1 MWGVGGGHPAVS
13 KRLIDIGA
21 ISYIEPRRRVRR
33 SRSRRV
39 GREEI
44 KVSEGLKLRLRYRF
58 DFTANSAIPARIKN
72 LNSRIKLM
80 SNGYYGP
87 YQSRLLN
94 FISKQSRQV
103 ADNCDRTWRQIKETT
118 LTATQI
124 LLYPAYLLVQSSR
137 MLGRQLR
144 ASSQKIDLPEL
155 QEFGGDENADL
166 PQNWYQGE
174 VSEESSIA
182 EILHLAEN
190 LLTSSQTA
198 KTLASFP
205 LLINQGNAASDLHP
219 AINFSGQTAKHQT
232 TSVLEHPLAKTEL
245 KPQPKV
251 EGIASFIPAR
261 TLVLVGRENQ
271 ILDILTPEQQEML
284 EGCITWEVANSGPE
298 RREITQKELKFNLG
312 LESAAKKAQLP
323 PMRRFWELMAWLQT
337 SPVALKRNQFG
348 ESILAV
354 KKSIDRNAI
363 LVQKARAQIEAK
375 TAQQS
380 IAASNSIDHNTPKLE
395 TNFNSK
401 FDRPPTPL
409 SFVTLLDRAA
419 VNIEELTLPPAA
431 KTTAAPTEAPGVKID
446 TSGTDANVD
455 FSARDILEKYARNI
469 EQMIWSSVDH
479 LLGKET
485 AASDNTEKSVAIQ
498 YYLKQRQ
505 QENTQNSPEV
515 DRPWLNWQDL
525 FGEAAP
531 PHLIDG
537 SSETDVAQT
546 SPKVKEKIA
555 EVGELPEG
563 RSIAVSISPYPEAL
577 HRLLGQL
584 KQSLLTKSPNT
595 QPQTASDLS
604 DLAVTQK
611 NSSALAA
618 ESTPGRAPETQVP
631 KNTNPN
637 TAQNNKSP
645 AAITPQTSRYTAP
658 TRAAAEPKNPS
669 AGVPPEGEYLETK
682 AESMGY
688 IKHPLEQVLEWLDR
702 VMLRLE
708 NIAEQL
714 WNWAKINLPKILKSK
729 DKID

>member
-1 MWGVGGGHPAVS
+1 
-13 KRLIDIGA
+13 
-21 ISYIEPRRRVRR
+21 
-33 SRSRRV
+33 
-39 GREEI
+39 
-44 KVSEGLKLRLRYRF
+44 
-58 DFTANSAIPARIKN
+58 
-72 LNSRIKLM
+72 M

-103 ADNCDRTWRQIKETT
+103 ADNCDRTWRQIKGAT

-144 ASSQKIDLPEL
+144 ESSQKVDLPEL
-155 QEFGGDENADL
+155 QEFGGDENPDL
-166 PQNWYQGE
+166 PQNWYQGAT
-174 VSEESSIA
+174 SEESSIA

-190 LLTSSQTA
+190 LLNSSQTA

-205 LLINQGNAASDLHP
+205 LLINQGTTANNLHP
-219 AINFSGQTAKHQT
+219 TINFSGQTAKHQT
-232 TSVLEHPLAKTEL
+232 ISVLENPLTKTQL
-245 KPQPKV
+245 TPKPKV

-261 TLVLVGRENQ
+261 TLVLVGYENK
-271 ILDILTPEQQEML
+271 ILDILTPEQQELL
-284 EGCITWEVANSGPE
+284 EGRITWEVANCEPG
-298 RREITQKELKFNLG
+298 RREIAQKELKFNLG
-312 LESAAKKAQLP
+312 LESAAKKSQLP
-323 PMRRFWELMAWLQT
+323 PVRRFWELMAWLQT

-348 ESILAV
+348 ESIFAV
-354 KKSIDRNAI
+354 KKAIDRNAI

-375 TAQQS
+375 TAQPS
-380 IAASNSIDHNTPKLE
+380 IAPSNSIDHNTPKLE

-419 VNIEELTLPPAA
+419 VNLEELTLSPAA
-431 KTTAAPTEAPGVKID
+431 KTIAAPIENSGVKID
-446 TSGTDANVD
+446 TSGTETNLD

-469 EQMIWSSVDH
+469 EQVIWSSVDH

-505 QENTQNSPEV
+505 EQENTQKSPEV

-525 FGEAAP
+525 FGESEP
-531 PHLIDG
+531 QHLIEG
-537 SSETDVAQT
+537 RSEPQAAQAR
-546 SPKVKEKIA
+546 PKVKQEMA
-555 EVGELPEG
+555 ELGELAEG
-563 RSIAVSISPYPEAL
+563 RSTAVSISPYPEAL
-577 HRLLGQL
+577 HSLLGQL
-584 KQSLLTKSPNT
+584 KQSLLTNSSKS

-637 TAQNNKSP
+637 TAQNNQPP
-645 AAITPQTSRYTAP
+645 AAITAQTSRYTAATP
-658 TRAAAEPKNPS
+658 APAEPKNPS
-669 AGVPPEGEYLETK
+669 AGVPSDGDYLETK

-729 DKID
+729 EKID

>member
-1 MWGVGGGHPAVS
+1 
-13 KRLIDIGA
+13 
-21 ISYIEPRRRVRR
+21 
-33 SRSRRV
+33 
-39 GREEI
+39 
-44 KVSEGLKLRLRYRF
+44 
-58 DFTANSAIPARIKN
+58 
-72 LNSRIKLM
+72 M

-103 ADNCDRTWRQIKETT
+103 ADNCDRTWRQIKEAT

-137 MLGRQLR
+137 LLGRQLR
-144 ASSQKIDLPEL
+144 ESSQKVDLPEL
-155 QEFGGDENADL
+155 QEFGGDENPDL

-174 VSEESSIA
+174 TSDESSIA

-190 LLTSSQTA
+190 LLNSSQTA
-198 KTLASFP
+198 KTVASFP
-205 LLINQGNAASDLHP
+205 LLINQGNTASDLHP
-219 AINFSGQTAKHQT
+219 AINFSGQITKHQT
-232 TSVLEHPLAKTEL
+232 TSVLEHPLAKSEL

-261 TLVLVGRENQ
+261 TLVLVGKENQ

-284 EGCITWEVANSGPE
+284 ECCITWEVANCGPE
-298 RREITQKELKFNLG
+298 QREITQKELKFNLG

-419 VNIEELTLPPAA
+419 VNIEELTLPPAL
-431 KTTAAPTEAPGVKID
+431 KTTAPPTETPGVKIN
-446 TSGTDANVD
+446 TAGTDANVD
-455 FSARDILEKYARNI
+455 LSARDILEKYARNI

-505 QENTQNSPEV
+505 EQENTQKSPEV

-537 SSETDVAQT
+537 SSETDIAQS
-546 SPKVKEKIA
+546 SPKVKHRIA
-555 EVGELPEG
+555 ELGELPEG
-563 RSIAVSISPYPEAL
+563 RSTAVSISPYPEAL

-584 KQSLLTKSPNT
+584 KQSLLTTKSSKSLP
-595 QPQTASDLS
+595 QPASDLS

-618 ESTPGRAPETQVP
+618 ESAPGRAPETQVP

-637 TAQNNKSP
+637 TAQNGQSP
-645 AAITPQTSRYTAP
+645 AAITAQTSRYTAT

>member
-1 MWGVGGGHPAVS
+1 
-13 KRLIDIGA
+13 
-21 ISYIEPRRRVRR
+21 
-33 SRSRRV
+33 
-39 GREEI
+39 
-44 KVSEGLKLRLRYRF
+44 
-58 DFTANSAIPARIKN
+58 
-72 LNSRIKLM
+72 M

-103 ADNCDRTWRQIKETT
+103 ADNCDRTWRQIKEAT

-124 LLYPAYLLVQSSR
+124 MLYPAYLLVQSSR
-137 MLGRQLR
+137 LLGRQLR
-144 ASSQKIDLPEL
+144 ESSQKVDLPEL
-155 QEFGGDENADL
+155 QEFGGAENADEQ
-166 PQNWYQGE
+166 QNWYQGGT
-174 VSEESSIA
+174 SDESSIA

-190 LLTSSQTA
+190 LLNSSQTA
-198 KTLASFP
+198 KTVASFP
-205 LLINQGNAASDLHP
+205 LLINQGNSASDLHP
-219 AINFSGQTAKHQT
+219 AINFSGQITKHQT

-261 TLVLVGRENQ
+261 TLVLVGKENQ
-271 ILDILTPEQQEML
+271 ILDILTPQQQELL
-284 EGCITWEVANSGPE
+284 EGRITWEVANCGPE

-312 LESAAKKAQLP
+312 LESAAKKAKSP

-380 IAASNSIDHNTPKLE
+380 IAASNSIDHHTPKLE

-401 FDRPPTPL
+401 FDRPPSPL

-419 VNIEELTLPPAA
+419 VNIEELTLPPSA
-431 KTTAAPTEAPGVKID
+431 KTTPAPTENIGVKID
-446 TSGTDANVD
+446 TSSTETNLD

-505 QENTQNSPEV
+505 EQENTERSPEV

-531 PHLIDG
+531 PHLIDD
-537 SSETDVAQT
+537 SSEPQAAAQ
-546 SPKVKEKIA
+546 SSAKVKDKIA
-555 EVGELPEG
+555 ELGEVAEG
-563 RSIAVSISPYPEAL
+563 RSTAVSISPYPEAL
-577 HRLLGQL
+577 HSLLGQL
-584 KQSLLTKSPNT
+584 KQSLLTKSSKS
-595 QPQTASDLS
+595 QPQASDLS

-611 NSSALAA
+611 NSPALAA

-637 TAQNNKSP
+637 TAQNNQSP
-645 AAITPQTSRYTAP
+645 AAITAQTSRYTAA
-658 TRAAAEPKNPS
+658 TRAAAEPKNHS
-669 AGVPPEGEYLETK
+669 AGVQPEGEYLETK

>member
-1 MWGVGGGHPAVS
+1 
-13 KRLIDIGA
+13 
-21 ISYIEPRRRVRR
+21 
-33 SRSRRV
+33 
-39 GREEI
+39 
-44 KVSEGLKLRLRYRF
+44 
-58 DFTANSAIPARIKN
+58 
-72 LNSRIKLM
+72 M

-103 ADNCDRTWRQIKETT
+103 ADNCDRTWRQIKQTT

-137 MLGRQLR
+137 VLSRQLR
-144 ASSQKIDLPEL
+144 ESSQKVDLPEL
-155 QEFGGDENADL
+155 QEFGADENPDL
-166 PQNWYQGE
+166 RQNWYQGE

-190 LLTSSQTA
+190 LLNSSQTA

-205 LLINQGNAASDLHP
+205 LLIDRGNAANNLPP
-219 AINFSGQTAKHQT
+219 AINFSGQITKHQT

-245 KPQPKV
+245 TPKPKV
-251 EGIASFIPAR
+251 EGIATFIPAR
-261 TLVLVGRENQ
+261 TLVLVGGENR
-271 ILDILTPEQQEML
+271 ILDILTPEQQELL
-284 EGCITWEVANSGPE
+284 EGRITWEVANCGPE
-298 RREITQKELKFNLG
+298 RREIVQKELKFNLG
-312 LESAAKKAQLP
+312 LESAAKKSQLP
-323 PMRRFWELMAWLQT
+323 PVRRFWELMAWLQT

-348 ESILAV
+348 ESIFAV
-354 KKSIDRNAI
+354 KKAIDRNLI

-375 TAQQS
+375 TAPLS
-380 IAASNSIDHNTPKLE
+380 ISASNSIDPNTPELE

-401 FDRPPTPL
+401 FEHRPPSPL

-419 VNIEELTLPPAA
+419 VNLEEFTLPPPA
-431 KTTAAPTEAPGVKID
+431 KTTAEPTANSGVKID
-446 TSGTDANVD
+446 TSGAETNLDL
-455 FSARDILEKYARNI
+455 SAREILEKYARNI
-469 EQMIWSSVDH
+469 EQMIWSSVDN

-498 YYLKQRQ
+498 YYLKQRKE

-525 FGEAAP
+525 FGEPAP
-531 PHLIDG
+531 QHLIEG
-537 SSETDVAQT
+537 SSEADTAQA
-546 SPKVKEKIA
+546 SPKVKQEIA
-555 EVGELPEG
+555 ELGELPEG
-563 RSIAVSISPYPEAL
+563 RSTAVSISPYPEAL
-577 HRLLGQL
+577 HSLLGQL
-584 KQSLLTKSPNT
+584 KQSLLAKSPKS

-637 TAQNNKSP
+637 TAQNSQSP
-645 AAITPQTSRYTAP
+645 AAITPQTSRYTAATP
-658 TRAAAEPKNPS
+658 APAEPKNPS
-669 AGVPPEGEYLETK
+669 AGVPAEDDYLETK

-688 IKHPLEQVLEWLDR
+688 IKHPLEQVLEWLDLI
-702 VMLRLE
+702 MLRLE

-714 WNWAKINLPKILKSK
+714 WNWAKSNLPTILKSK

>member
-1 MWGVGGGHPAVS
+1 
-13 KRLIDIGA
+13 
-21 ISYIEPRRRVRR
+21 
-33 SRSRRV
+33 
-39 GREEI
+39 
-44 KVSEGLKLRLRYRF
+44 
-58 DFTANSAIPARIKN
+58 
-72 LNSRIKLM
+72 M

-118 LTATQI
+118 LSATQI

-144 ASSQKIDLPEL
+144 ESSQKVDLPEL
-155 QEFGGDENADL
+155 QEFGGDENPDL

-174 VSEESSIA
+174 NSEESSIA

-190 LLTSSQTA
+190 LLNSSQTA

-205 LLINQGNAASDLHP
+205 LLINQGNTASDLPP
-219 AINFSGQTAKHQT
+219 AINFSGQITKHQT
-232 TSVLEHPLAKTEL
+232 TSVLEHPLAKTQL

-251 EGIASFIPAR
+251 EGIASFLPAR

-271 ILDILTPEQQEML
+271 ILDILTPEQQEL
-284 EGCITWEVANSGPE
+284 IEGRITWEVANSGPE

-354 KKSIDRNAI
+354 KKAIDRNSI
-363 LVQKARAQIEAK
+363 LVQKARAQIQAK

-401 FDRPPTPL
+401 FDHQVGHPL

-419 VNIEELTLPPAA
+419 VNLEEFTLPPSA
-431 KTTAAPTEAPGVKID
+431 KTTAAPTENSGVKIN
-446 TSGTDANVD
+446 TSGTETNLDL
-455 FSARDILEKYARNI
+455 SAREILEKYARNI
-469 EQMIWSSVDH
+469 EQMIWSSVDN

-505 QENTQNSPEV
+505 EQENIQNSPEV

-531 PHLIDG
+531 QHLIDG
-537 SSETDVAQT
+537 SSEPQAAAQSHIAQA
-546 SPKVKEKIA
+546 SPKVKQEMA
-555 EVGELPEG
+555 ELGEVAEG
-563 RSIAVSISPYPEAL
+563 RSTAVSISPYPEAL
-577 HRLLGQL
+577 HSLLGQL
-584 KQSLLTKSPNT
+584 KQSLLTKSSKS

-604 DLAVTQK
+604 DLAITQK

-637 TAQNNKSP
+637 TAQNNQSP
-645 AAITPQTSRYTAP
+645 AAITAQTSRYTAATP
-658 TRAAAEPKNPS
+658 AAAEPKNPS
-669 AGVPPEGEYLETK
+669 AGVQPEGDYLETK

>member
-1 MWGVGGGHPAVS
+1 
-13 KRLIDIGA
+13 
-21 ISYIEPRRRVRR
+21 
-33 SRSRRV
+33 
-39 GREEI
+39 
-44 KVSEGLKLRLRYRF
+44 
-58 DFTANSAIPARIKN
+58 
-72 LNSRIKLM
+72 M

-103 ADNCDRTWRQIKETT
+103 ADNCDRTWRQIKEAT

-144 ASSQKIDLPEL
+144 ESSQKVDLPEL
-155 QEFGGDENADL
+155 QEFGGDENPDW

-190 LLTSSQTA
+190 LLNSSQTA

-205 LLINQGNAASDLHP
+205 LLINQGNAVNDLPP
-219 AINFSGQTAKHQT
+219 AINFSGQTAKPQT
-232 TSVLEHPLAKTEL
+232 TSVLEHPLAKTQL
-245 KPQPKV
+245 KPQAKV

-271 ILDILTPEQQEML
+271 ILDILTPEQQELL
-284 EGCITWEVANSGPE
+284 EGRITWEVANCGPE
-298 RREITQKELKFNLG
+298 QREITQKELKFNLG

-380 IAASNSIDHNTPKLE
+380 LAASNSIDHNTPKLE

-419 VNIEELTLPPAA
+419 VNIEELTLPPSA
-431 KTTAAPTEAPGVKID
+431 KTTATPTAAPGVKIN
-446 TSGTDANVD
+446 TSGTETNLDL
-455 FSARDILEKYARNI
+455 SARDILEKYARNI

-505 QENTQNSPEV
+505 EQENTQNSPEV

-531 PHLIDG
+531 QHLIEG
-537 SSETDVAQT
+537 SSEPEAAQA
-546 SPKVKEKIA
+546 SPKVKQEIA
-555 EVGELPEG
+555 EVGELPEA
-563 RSIAVSISPYPEAL
+563 RSTAVSISPYPEAL

-584 KQSLLTKSPNT
+584 KQSLLTKSPNS
-595 QPQTASDLS
+595 QPQTASDVS

-637 TAQNNKSP
+637 TRQNNQSP
-645 AAITPQTSRYTAP
+645 TAITAQTSRYTAATP
-658 TRAAAEPKNPS
+658 AAAEPKNHS

-714 WNWAKINLPKILKSK
+714 WNWAKINLPKILESK

>member
-1 MWGVGGGHPAVS
+1 
-13 KRLIDIGA
+13 
-21 ISYIEPRRRVRR
+21 
-33 SRSRRV
+33 
-39 GREEI
+39 
-44 KVSEGLKLRLRYRF
+44 
-58 DFTANSAIPARIKN
+58 
-72 LNSRIKLM
+72 M

-103 ADNCDRTWRQIKETT
+103 ADNCDRTWRQIKEAT

-144 ASSQKIDLPEL
+144 ESSQKVDLPEL
-155 QEFGGDENADL
+155 QEFGGDENPDL
-166 PQNWYQGE
+166 SQNWYQGE

-190 LLTSSQTA
+190 LLNSSQTA

-205 LLINQGNAASDLHP
+205 LLINQGNAVNDLPP

-232 TSVLEHPLAKTEL
+232 ASVLEHPLAKTEL

-261 TLVLVGRENQ
+261 TLVLVGKENQ

-284 EGCITWEVANSGPE
+284 EGCITWEIANTGPE

-323 PMRRFWELMAWLQT
+323 PVRHFWELMAWLQT

-354 KKSIDRNAI
+354 KKAIDRNSI
-363 LVQKARAQIEAK
+363 LVQTARAQLEAK

-380 IAASNSIDHNTPKLE
+380 LAASNSIDRNTPKLE

-401 FDRPPTPL
+401 FDRPANPL

-419 VNIEELTLPPAA
+419 VNLEEFTLPPPA
-431 KTTAAPTEAPGVKID
+431 KTIAQPIEKPGVKIN
-446 TSGTDANVD
+446 TSGTETNLDL
-455 FSARDILEKYARNI
+455 SARDILEKYARNI

-485 AASDNTEKSVAIQ
+485 AASDNTEKSLAIQ

-505 QENTQNSPEV
+505 EQENTQNSPEA

-531 PHLIDG
+531 QHLIDG
-537 SSETDVAQT
+537 SSEPEAAAQSVISQS
-546 SPKVKEKIA
+546 SPKVKQEIA
-555 EVGELPEG
+555 ELGELPEG
-563 RSIAVSISPYPEAL
+563 RSTAVSISPYPEAL
-577 HRLLGQL
+577 HRMLGQL
-584 KQSLLTKSPNT
+584 KQSLLAKSPKS
-595 QPQTASDLS
+595 QPQTASDL
-604 DLAVTQK
+604 AATQK

-637 TAQNNKSP
+637 TPQNSQTP
-645 AAITPQTSRYTAP
+645 AAITAQTSRYTPATP
-658 TRAAAEPKNPS
+658 ATRAAAEPKNHS
-669 AGVPPEGEYLETK
+669 AGVQPEGEYLETK

>member
-1 MWGVGGGHPAVS
+1 
-13 KRLIDIGA
+13 
-21 ISYIEPRRRVRR
+21 
-33 SRSRRV
+33 
-39 GREEI
+39 
-44 KVSEGLKLRLRYRF
+44 
-58 DFTANSAIPARIKN
+58 
-72 LNSRIKLM
+72 M

-94 FISKQSRQV
+94 FISKQSRQI
-103 ADNCDRTWRQIKETT
+103 ADNCDQTWRQIKETT

-137 MLGRQLR
+137 LLGRQLR
-144 ASSQKIDLPEL
+144 ESSQKVDLPEL
-155 QEFGGDENADL
+155 QEFGGDENPDL
-166 PQNWYQGE
+166 RQNWYQGE
-174 VSEESSIA
+174 TSDESSIA

-190 LLTSSQTA
+190 LLNSSQTA

-205 LLINQGNAASDLHP
+205 LLINQGNAVNDLP
-219 AINFSGQTAKHQT
+219 PVINFSGQTANYQT
-232 TSVLEHPLAKTEL
+232 TSVLEHPLAKTQL

-261 TLVLVGRENQ
+261 TLVLVGKENQ

-284 EGCITWEVANSGPE
+284 EGRITWEVANCGPE
-298 RREITQKELKFNLG
+298 QREITQKELKFNLG

-375 TAQQS
+375 TVQQS
-380 IAASNSIDHNTPKLE
+380 IVASNSIDHNTPKLE

-419 VNIEELTLPPAA
+419 VNLEEFTLPPSV
-431 KTTAAPTEAPGVKID
+431 KTTPAPTENPGVKID
-446 TSGTDANVD
+446 TSGNETNLDL
-455 FSARDILEKYARNI
+455 SARDILEKYARNI
-469 EQMIWSSVDH
+469 EQVIWSSVDH

-498 YYLKQRQ
+498 YYFKQRQ
-505 QENTQNSPEV
+505 EQENTQISPEV

-525 FGEAAP
+525 FGEPAPQHLIEESSAP
-531 PHLIDG
+531 PI
-537 SSETDVAQT
+537 SQS
-546 SPKVKEKIA
+546 SPKVKQEIA
-555 EVGELPEG
+555 ELGELSEG
-563 RSIAVSISPYPEAL
+563 RSTAVSISPYPEAL

-584 KQSLLTKSPNT
+584 KQSLLTKSPT
-595 QPQTASDLS
+595 SQPQTASDLS
-604 DLAVTQK
+604 DLAVTQR

-618 ESTPGRAPETQVP
+618 ESTPGRAQETQVP

-637 TAQNNKSP
+637 TRQNNQSP
-645 AAITPQTSRYTAP
+645 AITTQTSRYTAATP
-658 TRAAAEPKNPS
+658 ATAEAKNPS
-669 AGVPPEGEYLETK
+669 AGVPAEDDYLETK

>member
-1 MWGVGGGHPAVS
+1 
-13 KRLIDIGA
+13 
-21 ISYIEPRRRVRR
+21 
-33 SRSRRV
+33 
-39 GREEI
+39 
-44 KVSEGLKLRLRYRF
+44 
-58 DFTANSAIPARIKN
+58 
-72 LNSRIKLM
+72 M

-103 ADNCDRTWRQIKETT
+103 ADNCDRTWRQIKEAT

-137 MLGRQLR
+137 LLGRQLR
-144 ASSQKIDLPEL
+144 ESSQKVDLPEL
-155 QEFGGDENADL
+155 QEFGGDENADGQ
-166 PQNWYQGE
+166 QNWYQGE
-174 VSEESSIA
+174 TSDESSIA

-205 LLINQGNAASDLHP
+205 LLINQGNTANNLHP

-232 TSVLEHPLAKTEL
+232 TAVLEHPLAKIQL
-245 KPQPKV
+245 KPQAKV
-251 EGIASFIPAR
+251 DGIASFIPAR

-284 EGCITWEVANSGPE
+284 EGRITWEIANTGPE

-323 PMRRFWELMAWLQT
+323 PVRRFWELMAWLQT

-375 TAQQS
+375 TALQS
-380 IAASNSIDHNTPKLE
+380 IAASNLIDHNTPKLE

-401 FDRPPTPL
+401 FDRLVSNPL

-419 VNIEELTLPPAA
+419 VNIEELTLPPAL
-431 KTTAAPTEAPGVKID
+431 KTTAAPTPAPGVKIN
-446 TSGTDANVD
+446 TSGTDGNLD
-455 FSARDILEKYARNI
+455 FSAREILEKYARNI
-469 EQMIWSSVDH
+469 EGIIWSSVDH

-505 QENTQNSPEV
+505 ELENTQNSPEV
-515 DRPWLNWQDL
+515 DRPWLKWQDL
-525 FGEAAP
+525 FGEAP
-531 PHLIDG
+531 PQHLIDG
-537 SSETDVAQT
+537 SSEPEAKAQSLISQT
-546 SPKVKEKIA
+546 SPKVKQQIA

-563 RSIAVSISPYPEAL
+563 RSTAVSISPYPEAL

-584 KQSLLTKSPNT
+584 KQSLLTKSPKT

-637 TAQNNKSP
+637 TRQNSQSP
-645 AAITPQTSRYTAP
+645 AAITAPTSRYTAA

-669 AGVPPEGEYLETK
+669 AGVQPEGEYLETK

-688 IKHPLEQVLEWLDR
+688 IKHPLEQVLEWLDQ

-729 DKID
+729 EKID

>member
-1 MWGVGGGHPAVS
+1 
-13 KRLIDIGA
+13 
-21 ISYIEPRRRVRR
+21 
-33 SRSRRV
+33 
-39 GREEI
+39 
-44 KVSEGLKLRLRYRF
+44 
-58 DFTANSAIPARIKN
+58 
-72 LNSRIKLM
+72 M

-103 ADNCDRTWRQIKETT
+103 ADNCDRTWRQIKEAT

-144 ASSQKIDLPEL
+144 ESSQKVDLPEL
-155 QEFGGDENADL
+155 QEFGGDENPDL

-174 VSEESSIA
+174 VSEENSIA

-190 LLTSSQTA
+190 LLNSSQTA

-205 LLINQGNAASDLHP
+205 LLIDRGNTANNLHP
-219 AINFSGQTAKHQT
+219 AINFSGQTAQPQI
-232 TSVLEHPLAKTEL
+232 TSVLEHPLAKTQL
-245 KPQPKV
+245 NTTPAIASQPKV

-271 ILDILTPEQQEML
+271 ILDILTPEQQELL
-284 EGCITWEVANSGPE
+284 EGRITWEVANCGPE

-323 PMRRFWELMAWLQT
+323 PVRRFWELMAWLQT

-380 IAASNSIDHNTPKLE
+380 IAASNSIDRNTPKLE

-401 FDRPPTPL
+401 FDRPANPL

-419 VNIEELTLPPAA
+419 VNLEEFTLPPAA
-431 KTTAAPTEAPGVKID
+431 KTIAQPTENPGVKIN
-446 TSGTDANVD
+446 TSGTETNLEL
-455 FSARDILEKYARNI
+455 SARDILEKYARNI

-485 AASDNTEKSVAIQ
+485 AASDNTEKSVAIK

-505 QENTQNSPEV
+505 EQENTQNSPEA

-531 PHLIDG
+531 QHLIDG
-537 SSETDVAQT
+537 SSQTEAAAQSQISQS
-546 SPKVKEKIA
+546 SPKVKQEIA
-555 EVGELPEG
+555 ELGELPEG
-563 RSIAVSISPYPEAL
+563 RSTTVSISPYPEAI

-584 KQSLLTKSPNT
+584 KQSLLAKSPKS
-595 QPQTASDLS
+595 QPQPASN
-604 DLAVTQK
+604 LAVTRK
-611 NSSALAA
+611 NSSAVAA
-618 ESTPGRAPETQVP
+618 ESTPGGAPETEVP

-637 TAQNNKSP
+637 TRQNSQSP
-645 AAITPQTSRYTAP
+645 AAITAPTRRYTPATRA
-658 TRAAAEPKNPS
+658 TRAAAEPKNHS
-669 AGVPPEGEYLETK
+669 AGVQPEGEYLETK

>member
-1 MWGVGGGHPAVS
+1 
-13 KRLIDIGA
+13 
-21 ISYIEPRRRVRR
+21 
-33 SRSRRV
+33 
-39 GREEI
+39 
-44 KVSEGLKLRLRYRF
+44 
-58 DFTANSAIPARIKN
+58 
-72 LNSRIKLM
+72 M

-103 ADNCDRTWRQIKETT
+103 ADNCDRTWRQIKEAT

-137 MLGRQLR
+137 LLGRQLR
-144 ASSQKIDLPEL
+144 ESSQKVDLPEL
-155 QEFGGDENADL
+155 QEFGGDDNPDL

-174 VSEESSIA
+174 TSDESSIA

-190 LLTSSQTA
+190 LLNSSQTA

-205 LLINQGNAASDLHP
+205 LLINQGNAASDLPP
-219 AINFSGQTAKHQT
+219 AINFSGQITKHQT

-271 ILDILTPEQQEML
+271 ILDILTPEQQELL
-284 EGCITWEVANSGPE
+284 EGRITWEVANCEPE

-375 TAQQS
+375 TALQS
-380 IAASNSIDHNTPKLE
+380 IAASNSIDRNTPKLE

-401 FDRPPTPL
+401 FDRPPSPL

-419 VNIEELTLPPAA
+419 VNLEEFTLQPSA
-431 KTTAAPTEAPGVKID
+431 KTIAAPTENLGVKID
-446 TSGTDANVD
+446 TSGTETNLDL
-455 FSARDILEKYARNI
+455 SARDIIEKYARNI

-505 QENTQNSPEV
+505 EQENTQNSPEV

-531 PHLIDG
+531 QHLIDD
-537 SSETDVAQT
+537 SSEPQATAQ
-546 SPKVKEKIA
+546 SRAKVKHKIA
-555 EVGELPEG
+555 EEGELPEA
-563 RSIAVSISPYPEAL
+563 RSTAVSISPYPEAL

-584 KQSLLTKSPNT
+584 KQSLLTKSPKS
-595 QPQTASDLS
+595 QPQTAS

-637 TAQNNKSP
+637 TAQNHQSP
-645 AAITPQTSRYTAP
+645 AAITAQTSRYTPA
-658 TRAAAEPKNPS
+658 TRAAAEPKNSS
-669 AGVPPEGEYLETK
+669 AGVPPDGDYLETK

-688 IKHPLEQVLEWLDR
+688 IKHPLEQVLEWIDR

>member
-1 MWGVGGGHPAVS
+1 
-13 KRLIDIGA
+13 
-21 ISYIEPRRRVRR
+21 
-33 SRSRRV
+33 
-39 GREEI
+39 
-44 KVSEGLKLRLRYRF
+44 
-58 DFTANSAIPARIKN
+58 
-72 LNSRIKLM
+72 M

-103 ADNCDRTWRQIKETT
+103 ADNCDRTWRQIKGAT

-144 ASSQKIDLPEL
+144 ESSQKVDLPEL
-155 QEFGGDENADL
+155 QEFVGDENPDG

-174 VSEESSIA
+174 ISEESSIA

-190 LLTSSQTA
+190 LLNSSQTA

-205 LLINQGNAASDLHP
+205 LLINQGTAANNLHP
-219 AINFSGQTAKHQT
+219 TINFSGQTAKHQT
-232 TSVLEHPLAKTEL
+232 ISVLENPLAKTQL
-245 KPQPKV
+245 TPKPKV

-261 TLVLVGRENQ
+261 TLVLVGRENH
-271 ILDILTPEQQEML
+271 ILDILTPEQQELL
-284 EGCITWEVANSGPE
+284 EGRITWEVANCEPG

-312 LESAAKKAQLP
+312 LESAAKKAHLP
-323 PMRRFWELMAWLQT
+323 PVRRFWELMAWLQT

-363 LVQKARAQIEAK
+363 LVQKARAQIESK

-380 IAASNSIDHNTPKLE
+380 IAASTSIDHNTPKLE

-401 FDRPPTPL
+401 FAQPPTPL

-419 VNIEELTLPPAA
+419 VNLEEFTLPPSA
-431 KTTAAPTEAPGVKID
+431 KTIAAPIENSGVKID
-446 TSGTDANVD
+446 TSGTETNLD

-469 EQMIWSSVDH
+469 EQVIWSSVDH

-505 QENTQNSPEV
+505 EQENTQKSPEV

-525 FGEAAP
+525 FGESEP
-531 PHLIDG
+531 QHLIEG
-537 SSETDVAQT
+537 SSEPQAAQAR
-546 SPKVKEKIA
+546 PKVKQEMA
-555 EVGELPEG
+555 ELGELAEG
-563 RSIAVSISPYPEAL
+563 RSTAVSISPYPEAL
-577 HRLLGQL
+577 HSLLGQL
-584 KQSLLTKSPNT
+584 KQSLLTKSSKS

-637 TAQNNKSP
+637 TAQNNQPP
-645 AAITPQTSRYTAP
+645 AAITAQTSRYTAATP
-658 TRAAAEPKNPS
+658 APAEPKNPS
-669 AGVPPEGEYLETK
+669 AGVPSDGDYLETK

-714 WNWAKINLPKILKSK
+714 WNWTKINLPKILKSK
-729 DKID
+729 EKID

>member
-1 MWGVGGGHPAVS
+1 
-13 KRLIDIGA
+13 
-21 ISYIEPRRRVRR
+21 
-33 SRSRRV
+33 
-39 GREEI
+39 
-44 KVSEGLKLRLRYRF
+44 
-58 DFTANSAIPARIKN
+58 
-72 LNSRIKLM
+72 M

-155 QEFGGDENADL
+155 QEFGGDENPDL
-166 PQNWYQGE
+166 GQNWYQGE

-190 LLTSSQTA
+190 LLNSSQTA

-205 LLINQGNAASDLHP
+205 LLIDRGNAANDLPP
-219 AINFSGQTAKHQT
+219 AINFSRQTANHQT
-232 TSVLEHPLAKTEL
+232 ASVLEQPLAKTEL
-245 KPQPKV
+245 KLQPKV

-261 TLVLVGRENQ
+261 TLVLVGKENK
-271 ILDILTPEQQEML
+271 ILDILTPEQQEIL
-284 EGCITWEVANSGPE
+284 EGSITWEVANCSPE

-323 PMRRFWELMAWLQT
+323 PVRRFWELMAWLQT

-354 KKSIDRNAI
+354 KKAIDRNSI
-363 LVQKARAQIEAK
+363 LVQTARAQIESK

-380 IAASNSIDHNTPKLE
+380 IAPSNSIDRNTPKLE

-401 FDRPPTPL
+401 FDRPANPL

-419 VNIEELTLPPAA
+419 VNIEELTLPPSA
-431 KTTAAPTEAPGVKID
+431 KTTVAPTEAPGVKIN
-446 TSGTDANVD
+446 TSGTDAHVD
-455 FSARDILEKYARNI
+455 LSARDILEKYARNI

-485 AASDNTEKSVAIQ
+485 AASDNTEKSLAIQ

-505 QENTQNSPEV
+505 EQENTLNSPEA

-525 FGEAAP
+525 FGEAP
-531 PHLIDG
+531 PQHLIKG
-537 SSETDVAQT
+537 SPEAAVQIPVSQS
-546 SPKVKEKIA
+546 SPKVKQEIA
-555 EVGELPEG
+555 ELGEMPEG
-563 RSIAVSISPYPEAL
+563 RSTAISISPYPEAI
-577 HRLLGQL
+577 HRMLGLL
-584 KQSLLTKSPNT
+584 KQSLLAKSPKS
-595 QPQTASDLS
+595 QPQTAS

-618 ESTPGRAPETQVP
+618 ESTPGRAQETEVP

-637 TAQNNKSP
+637 SRQNSQSP
-645 AAITPQTSRYTAP
+645 AAITEQTSRYTA
-658 TRAAAEPKNPS
+658 AQQKKQNP
-669 AGVPPEGEYLETK
+669 GVPAEDDYLETK

-702 VMLRLE
+702 IMLRLE

-714 WNWAKINLPKILKSK
+714 WNWAKSNLPKILKSK

>member
-1 MWGVGGGHPAVS
+1 
-13 KRLIDIGA
+13 
-21 ISYIEPRRRVRR
+21 
-33 SRSRRV
+33 
-39 GREEI
+39 
-44 KVSEGLKLRLRYRF
+44 
-58 DFTANSAIPARIKN
+58 
-72 LNSRIKLM
+72 M
-80 SNGYYGP
+80 SDGYYGP

-103 ADNCDRTWRQIKETT
+103 ADNCDRTWRQIKEAT

-124 LLYPAYLLVQSSR
+124 LLYPAYLLVQGSR

-144 ASSQKIDLPEL
+144 ESSQKVELPEL
-155 QEFGGDENADL
+155 QEFGGDENPDL

-174 VSEESSIA
+174 TSEESSIA

-190 LLTSSQTA
+190 LLNSSQTA

-205 LLINQGNAASDLHP
+205 LLIDRGNAANNLHP
-219 AINFSGQTAKHQT
+219 AVNFSPETAKHQT
-232 TSVLEHPLAKTEL
+232 TSVLEHPLGKTQL

-284 EGCITWEVANSGPE
+284 EGRITWEIANGGPG
-298 RREITQKELKFNLG
+298 RREIAQKELKFNLG

-323 PMRRFWELMAWLQT
+323 PVRRFWELMAWVQT

-354 KKSIDRNAI
+354 KKAIDRNSI
-363 LVQKARAQIEAK
+363 LAQKASAPLTSK
-375 TAQQS
+375 PAQQS
-380 IAASNSIDHNTPKLE
+380 IAASNSIDRNTPKLE

-401 FDRPPTPL
+401 FDRRISNPL

-419 VNIEELTLPPAA
+419 VNLEEFTLPPPA
-431 KTTAAPTEAPGVKID
+431 KTTAAPTETPEVKIH
-446 TSGTDANVD
+446 TSGTEANLD
-455 FSARDILEKYARNI
+455 LSAREILEKYARNI
-469 EQMIWSSVDH
+469 EGIIWSSVDH

-485 AASDNTEKSVAIQ
+485 AASDNTEKAVAIQ
-498 YYLKQRQ
+498 YHLKQRQ
-505 QENTQNSPEV
+505 QENTHNSPEV
-515 DRPWLNWQDL
+515 DRPWLSWQDL

-531 PHLIDG
+531 GHLIEE
-537 SSETDVAQT
+537 SSEPQAAAQSHIAQA
-546 SPKVKEKIA
+546 SPKVKQKMA
-555 EVGELPEG
+555 ELGEVAEG
-563 RSIAVSISPYPEAL
+563 RSIAVSISPYPEPI
-577 HRLLGQL
+577 HRLLAQL
-584 KQSLLTKSPNT
+584 KQSLIAKVPSS
-595 QPQTASDLS
+595 QPQPAPNSAL
-604 DLAVTQK
+604 TQK
-611 NSSALAA
+611 NSSALTA

-637 TAQNNKSP
+637 TAQNTQSP
-645 AAITPQTSRYTAP
+645 AAITAPTSRYTGAQ
-658 TRAAAEPKNPS
+658 PKNQS
-669 AGVPPEGEYLETK
+669 AGVQPEGDYLETK

-714 WNWAKINLPKILKSK
+714 WNWAKSNWPKILKNK
-729 DKID
+729 EKID